1 MTVKVEFHTDQVPA
15 ILPEHSGSVL
25 VVKDQKRITDEQLKG
40 LHDVAVARSKKGWP
54 QIRKSWADVAKALQE
69 LIELRHSHSIR
80 LEGTVD

>member
-1 MTVKVEFHTDQVPA
+1 MEKVEFHTDHVPA

-25 VVKDQKRITDEQLKG
+25 VVKDLKRITDEQLKG

-69 LIELRHSHSIR
+69 LIEVRKANSIS
-80 LEGTVD
+80 LEGTAD